1 MIKNKIEK
9 LLLSTLPP
17 NTDLKREKK
26 LITNGFLD
34 SFSILVLIAN
44 IEQEFKIKID
54 MEKFTTRNFE
64 SMKSIEQYIK
74 KNL

>member
-17 NTDLKREKK
+17 YTDLKREKK

-34 SFSILVLIAN
+34 SFSKDLNYKINN
-44 IEQEFKIKID
+44 I
-54 MEKFTTRNFE
+54 
-64 SMKSIEQYIK
+64 
-74 KNL
+74 